1 MNTNKELIELFK
13 SSIARLESDIAKH
26 EEYISSATSLEYH
39 HYVVMIRPSDDSFI
53 KDWTVSLTTYGPELQ
68 KRTTADNYYVFTSR
82 KEAAAA
88 ARKIKLINP
97 DGTFVKTTTSIIA
110 CRDWHKHMIAWE
122 KDTIETFN
130 ELIAQ
135 TVEQAAA

>member
-13 SSIARLESDIAKH
+13 SSIARLEVDIARH
-26 EEYISSATSLEYH
+26 QEYLDAAPSVEYH
-39 HYVVMIRPSDDSFI
+39 HYVVSIRPANDMFI
-53 KDWTVSLTTYGPELQ
+53 KDWTVRLTCYGPELQ
-68 KRTTADNYYVFTSR
+68 KNTKADNFYVFTTR
-82 KEAAAA
+82 KEAEAAS
-88 ARKIKLINP
+88 RKIKLIAS
-97 DGTFVKTTTSIIA
+97 DGTFVKTATNVVT

-135 TVEQAAA
+135 TEEQTAA

>member
-13 SSIARLESDIAKH
+13 SSIARLESDIARH
-26 EEYISSATSLEYH
+26 EEYISSAPSLEYH

-53 KDWTVSLTTYGPELQ
+53 KDWTVRLTSYGPELQ
-68 KRTTADNYYVFTSR
+68 KRTTADNFYVFTFR
-82 KEAAAA
+82 KEAEAAS
-88 ARKIKLINP
+88 RKIKLIAP
-97 DGTFVKTTTSIIA
+97 DGTFVKTTINVVT
-110 CRDWHKHMIAWE
+110 CRDWHKHMVAWE

-135 TVEQAAA
+135 AEEQTAA